1 MIIQNSFLAAMVAA
15 SLALAAPASARD
27 LKPLQSQAI
36 DLGPVAGDAFYT
48 VEHDGFH
55 VVATFAARDGGPP
68 LRVQALLA
76 PGQSVQVST
85 PRNVGEQPTSVT
97 IERHR
102 DQLLVRRAA
111 LTD

>member
-1 MIIQNSFLAAMVAA
+1 MTIQNSFLAAVAAA
-15 SLALAAPASARD
+15 SLGVATQASARD

-48 VEHDGFH
+48 VEPNGFH
-55 VVATFAARDGGPP
+55 VVATFAARNGGPP
-68 LRVQALLA
+68 VRVQALLA

-85 PRNVGEQPTSVT
+85 PRNVGEQPASVT
-97 IERHR
+97 IERRR
-102 DQLLVRRAA
+102 DQVLVRRVA